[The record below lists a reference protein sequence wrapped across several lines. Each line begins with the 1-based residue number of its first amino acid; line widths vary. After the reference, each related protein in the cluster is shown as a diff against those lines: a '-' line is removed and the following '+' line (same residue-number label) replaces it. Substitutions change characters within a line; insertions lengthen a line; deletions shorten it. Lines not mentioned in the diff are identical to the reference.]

1 METVASML
9 AAAILI
15 GMILIS
21 GGSRIYFRKK
31 FDVSE
36 HFEKI
41 DQAVKRQQIAKR
53 KLHNAHTK

>member
-1 METVASML
+1 MGTAISML
-9 AAAILI
+9 AAIIII

-21 GGSRIYFRKK
+21 GGSRMYFRKK
-31 FDVSE
+31 FDVTE

-41 DQAVKRQQIAKR
+41 DKAVQRQQIAKR

>member
-1 METVASML
+1 ML
-9 AAAILI
+9 AAIIII

-21 GGSRIYFRKK
+21 GGSRMYFRKK
-31 FDVSE
+31 FDVTE

-41 DQAVKRQQIAKR
+41 DKAVQRQQIAKR

>member
-1 METVASML
+1 MGTAISML
-9 AAAILI
+9 AAIIII

-21 GGSRIYFRKK
+21 GGSRMYFRKK
-31 FDVSE
+31 FDVTE

>member
-1 METVASML
+1 MGTAISML
-9 AAAILI
+9 AAIIII

-21 GGSRIYFRKK
+21 GGPRMYFRKK
-31 FDVSE
+31 FDVTE

-41 DQAVKRQQIAKR
+41 DKAVQRQQIAKR